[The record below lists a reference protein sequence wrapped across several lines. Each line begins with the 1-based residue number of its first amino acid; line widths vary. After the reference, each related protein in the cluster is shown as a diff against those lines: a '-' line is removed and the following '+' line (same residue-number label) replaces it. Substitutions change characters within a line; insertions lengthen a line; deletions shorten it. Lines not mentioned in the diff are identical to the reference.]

1 MLQISTKTNFE
12 TEVYELLKLFDL
24 SRRLKHDEEISNCSS
39 TPKFSQKTGG
49 ISTEILKGQISEC
62 VLQDMLI
69 KVGEIKIVNIEKEQN
84 RSQNSALGDTG

>member
-69 KVGEIKIVNIEKEQN
+69 KVSSAIVVTVDDLL
-84 RSQNSALGDTG
+84 S

>member
-1 MLQISTKTNFE
+1 MLQISTMTNFE

-24 SRRLKHDEEISNCSS
+24 SRRLKHDEEISNCSW

-69 KVGEIKIVNIEKEQN
+69 KVSSAIVVTVDDLL
-84 RSQNSALGDTG
+84 S